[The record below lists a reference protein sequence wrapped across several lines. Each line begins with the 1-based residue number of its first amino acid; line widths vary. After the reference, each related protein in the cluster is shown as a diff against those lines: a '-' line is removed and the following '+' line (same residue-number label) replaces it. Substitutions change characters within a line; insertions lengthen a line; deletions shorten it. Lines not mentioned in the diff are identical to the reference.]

1 MRLRAL
7 RGHPEAFGASYE
19 EELGDPDGMARLIAE
34 PPGAMLGGFVPRGPV
49 PGGAVPSGA
58 IPGGLAGTI
67 GLTVS
72 PRAKLRHKGHVSAVY
87 VAPEWRGTG
96 LARALLDQTILH
108 ARAAGLLG
116 LTLSV
121 TVGNEAARRL
131 YLRAGFRTCGVEP
144 GSLRIGG
151 GLFDEELMVMRLG

>member
-7 RGHPEAFGASYE
+7 RDHPEAFGASYE

-34 PPGAMLGGFVPRGPV
+34 PPGAMLGGFVPSGAV
-49 PGGAVPSGA
+49 PGGA
-58 IPGGLAGTI
+58 IPGELAGTI

-87 VAPEWRGTG
+87 VAPECRGTG

-151 GLFDEELMVMRLG
+151 DLFDEELMVMRLG